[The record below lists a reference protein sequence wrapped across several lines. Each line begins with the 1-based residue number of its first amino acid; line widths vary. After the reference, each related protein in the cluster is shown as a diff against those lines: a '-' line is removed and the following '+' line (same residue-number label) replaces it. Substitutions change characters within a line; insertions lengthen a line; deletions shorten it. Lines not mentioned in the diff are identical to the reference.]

1 MLWASL
7 WMGLLLV
14 SAIGLVACAN
24 RVRFAR
30 RVASE
35 ARALLGGSAGPVP
48 VDRARLAGLPT
59 PVRRYLEKALGSR
72 ARTVRTVRLRHGGTF
87 RTTLD
92 GSWVPIRGEQYF
104 AADPPGFVWHG
115 RITMMPGLWVEARD
129 RSAGGEGQ
137 MLIRAE
143 STFTLGDSRGPE
155 LDQGA
160 LLRLLGELVWFP
172 TAFLDE
178 RYVTWEAVDDR
189 RATAGLRVGGRE
201 VRGVYVFGE
210 DGMPASFQA
219 DRYRD
224 VGGGR
229 SQLTPFRG
237 ECADFRDEGG
247 LLVPH
252 HMTARWQ
259 VEGKAVPYARFV
271 VETLDYDQ
279 MAPF

>member
-1 MLWASL
+1 MLWVSC

-35 ARALLGGSAGPVP
+35 VRDLLAGSSEPMP
-48 VDRARLAGLPT
+48 VDRARLAAIPL
-59 PVRRYLEKALGSR
+59 PVRRYLERALGSR
-72 ARTVRTVRLRHGGTF
+72 ARAVRTVRLRHGGAF
-87 RTTLD
+87 RTSLE

-129 RSAGGEGQ
+129 RSTGGEGQ
-137 MLIRAE
+137 MLVRAE
-143 STFTLGDSRGPE
+143 STFTLADSRGPE

-160 LLRLLGELVWFP
+160 LLRLLGEMVWFP

-178 RYVTWEAVDDR
+178 RYVTWEALDDR
-189 RATAGLRVGGRE
+189 RATAVLRVGGRE
-201 VRGVYVFGE
+201 VRGVFVFGE

-224 VGGGR
+224 VGGGQ
-229 SQLTPFRG
+229 SVLTPFRG
-237 ECADFRDEGG
+237 ECANFRDETG

-252 HMTARWQ
+252 HMTAWWH
-259 VEGKAVPYARFV
+259 VDGKAVPYARFIV
-271 VETLDYDQ
+271 DTLDYDETE
-279 MAPF
+279 PF